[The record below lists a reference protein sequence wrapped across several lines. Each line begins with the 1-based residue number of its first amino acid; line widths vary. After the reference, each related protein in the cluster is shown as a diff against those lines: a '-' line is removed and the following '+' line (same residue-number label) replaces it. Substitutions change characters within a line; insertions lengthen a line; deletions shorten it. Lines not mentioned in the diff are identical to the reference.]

1 MIVISVGTP
10 HAATLWPS
18 PRILGDSARSAVES
32 GRDRRLALVEIFGGL
47 VSAIVAGVGTVLVVS
62 AIVLV
67 AGIVIVSRRR
77 ARPQEAIDAVRRR
90 AGSALVRADDRVD
103 AATTDLDFALAQFG
117 ERETADYH
125 AALSRAR
132 EDRAELFRLHRMLEE
147 EPGAN
152 LRHRDRADRI
162 VMLADRI
169 DATLTAEAARFRD
182 RRTVESGA
190 AARLR
195 SLTERILTAREL
207 ASECATE
214 RDALREQFVARALGE
229 AATAPE
235 RALALLDRADA
246 LAAEAQ
252 AELSLS
258 AASAVNATVADA
270 ERLAHDAEAMLALV
284 PATAT
289 RLRDAITALE
299 ALRADGRTART
310 EALATLDEA
319 PDAETA
325 AAITAAVAETDAAI
339 AAAAPGDA
347 RDPVPALD
355 GIRTAMDQLEVAL
368 AASRTQAQ
376 RLAHAREA
384 YAGARVSAQS
394 QLAAARAALGR
405 GGSAGARARLAEAE
419 EELALAERST
429 DPVEALD
436 AARRAITHARDAEV
450 LAP

>member
-1 MIVISVGTP
+1 
-10 HAATLWPS
+10 
-18 PRILGDSARSAVES
+18 VE
-32 GRDRRLALVEIFGGL
+32 LFGGL
-47 VSAIVAGVGTVLVVS
+47 ISVIVTGVGTVLVIA

-67 AGIVIVSRRR
+67 GGIVIVSRRR
-77 ARPQEAIDAVRRR
+77 ARPQEAIDAVRLRS
-90 AGSALVRADDRVD
+90 GSALVRADDRVD
-103 AATTDLDFALAQFG
+103 AAATDLDFALAQFG
-117 ERETADYH
+117 ERETSDYR
-125 AALSRAR
+125 AALERAR

-169 DATLTAEAARFRD
+169 ESTLTAEASRFRE

-190 AARLR
+190 TVRLQGLTTRILSLRQAAAAR
-195 SLTERILTAREL
+195 ER
-207 ASECATE
+207 E
-214 RDALREQFVARALGE
+214 RDALREQFAAPALGE

-235 RALALLDRADA
+235 RALALLDRADT
-246 LAAEAQ
+246 LAVEART
-252 AELSLS
+252 ELSHS
-258 AASAVNATVADA
+258 AASAVGPMLGDA
-270 ERLAHDAEAMLALV
+270 ERLAHDAEGVLTLV
-284 PATAT
+284 PATAE
-289 RLRDAITALE
+289 RLRDAIDALD
-299 ALRADGRTART
+299 ALRADARTART

-319 PDAETA
+319 PDAGTA

-339 AAAAPGDA
+339 AAAAPSDA
-347 RDPVPALD
+347 KDPLPALD
-355 GIRTAMDQLEVAL
+355 RIRGAMDQLEVAL

-394 QLAAARAALGR
+394 QLATARAMLGR

-450 LAP
+450 LARY